1 MEALTERQF
10 RDLRAVALKVRGQVV
25 DMLASAGGGH
35 FGGSLSVVDILVAL
49 YGAMLRFDPQRPK
62 WPDRDR
68 LVLSKGHSGAAL
80 CVVLAHYGFFGE
92 QLLDT
97 FNKLDS
103 PFGMHP
109 DMNKIPGC
117 DMSTGSLGHG
127 LPVGIGMA
135 VASRADGKNYRVYVI
150 MGDGECNEG
159 TIWEAAAVAA
169 HLKLDNLVAVIDRNR
184 LSLDGSTEEL
194 NPLEPLAGRWRSFG
208 WNVIEVKD
216 GHDIRQLV
224 EGIRQAHAYKS
235 GPTVLIA
242 HTVKGKGVSFM
253 EDRFQYH
260 YAVLSEDDLQ
270 AARRELGREA
280 R

>member
-1 MEALTERQF
+1 MKSLTEGQIG
-10 RDLRAVALKVRGQVV
+10 DLEAVALKLRGQIVE
-25 DMLASAGGGH
+25 MLVGAGGGH
-35 FGGSLSVVDILVAL
+35 FGGSLSIVEILVAL
-49 YGAMLRFDPQRPK
+49 YGVVMRVDPKRPR

-68 LVLSKGHSGAAL
+68 LILSKGHASAAL
-80 CVVLAHYGFFGE
+80 CVALAHYGYYGE
-92 QLLDT
+92 ELLGT

-135 VASRADGKNYRVYVI
+135 VAGRSDGKDYHVYVV

-159 TIWEAAAVAA
+159 TVWESAAVAA
-169 HLKLDNLVAVIDRNR
+169 QLKLDNLVAVIDRNR
-184 LSLDGSTEEL
+184 LSLDGRTEEL
-194 NPLEPLAGRWRSFG
+194 NSLEPLAGRWRMFG
-208 WNVIEVKD
+208 WNVIEVED

-224 EGIRQAHAYKS
+224 DGIQQAHATRS
-235 GPTVLIA
+235 QPTVLIA
-242 HTVKGKGVSFM
+242 NTVKGKGVSFM

-260 YAVLSEDDLQ
+260 YAFLSPDDLQ
-270 AARRELGREA
+270 TARSELGRET